1 MPRTIRKRLG
11 KILVERNIVTEQ
23 QVDEALRIQELK
35 GGFLGQILVALGFA
49 TEEQVVNTLS
59 SQFGFPYLPLK
70 NYEIDQDIL
79 KLIPESIMRHY
90 HLISIDK
97 MDNIIVL
104 AMADP
109 LNDAAIEDVKI
120 ATNSNV
126 RIFVSIGG
134 DIDDIITRYFGHG
147 KRKETA
153 RTSEEYIADV
163 DFKQLAR
170 EKEEKEKL

>member
-1 MPRTIRKRLG
+1 MPRTIKKRLG
-11 KILVERNIVTEQ
+11 KILIERNIVTEQ

-35 GGFLGQILVALGFA
+35 GGFLGQILVTLEFA
-49 TEEQVVNTLS
+49 TEEQIVNALT

-70 NYEIDQDIL
+70 NYEIDQNIL
-79 KLIPESIMRHY
+79 KLIPESIIRHY
-90 HLISIDK
+90 HLIPIDK

-126 RIFVSIGG
+126 RIFVSGG
-134 DIDDIITRYFGHG
+134 EDIEDTINRYFGPV
-147 KRKETA
+147 KRKEITKTA
-153 RTSEEYIADV
+153 EKYMTDV
-163 DFKQLAR
+163 NFKQLVR
-170 EKEEKEKL
+170 EKEKKEKS

>member
-1 MPRTIRKRLG
+1 MPRVIKKQLG
-11 KILVERNIVTEQ
+11 KMLIERNIVTEQ

-35 GGFLGQILVALGFA
+35 GGFLGQILVSLGYA
-49 TEEQVVNTLS
+49 TEEQIVNTLS

-90 HLISIDK
+90 HLIPIDK

-126 RIFVSIGG
+126 RIFVSGG
-134 DIDDIITRYFGHG
+134 EDIEDIITRCFGQG
-147 KRKETA
+147 KRQEIT
-153 RTSEEYIADV
+153 RTTEEYTADV
-163 DFKQLAR
+163 DFQQLAR
-170 EKEEKEKL
+170 EKEAKS

>member
-1 MPRTIRKRLG
+1 MSRTIRKRLG
-11 KILVERNIVTEQ
+11 KILVERDVITEQ
-23 QVDEALRIQELK
+23 QLDEALRIQELK
-35 GGFLGQILVALGFA
+35 GGFLGQILVSLGSA
-49 TEEQVVNTLS
+49 TEEQVVNALT

-90 HLISIDK
+90 HLIPIDK

-126 RIFVSIGG
+126 RIFVSGG
-134 DIDDIITRYFGHG
+134 EDIEDIITRYFGPG
-147 KRKETA
+147 KRKKIT
-153 RTSEEYIADV
+153 RTTEEYMTDV
-163 DFKQLAR
+163 DFKQLVR
-170 EKEEKEKL
+170 EKGEKEKL

>member
-1 MPRTIRKRLG
+1 MPRVIKKQLG

-35 GGFLGQILVALGFA
+35 GGFLGQILISLGSA
-49 TEEQVVNTLS
+49 TEEQIVNTLS

-70 NYEIDQDIL
+70 NYEVDPDIL

-90 HLISIDK
+90 HLIPIDK

-126 RIFVSIGG
+126 RIFVSGG
-134 DIDDIITRYFGHG
+134 KDIEDIITRYFGNG
-147 KRKETA
+147 KRKETE
-153 RTSEEYIADV
+153 RTDKEYMADV
-163 DFKQLAR
+163 NFQQLVI
-170 EKEEKEKL
+170 EKEKKEKP

>member
-1 MPRTIRKRLG
+1 MPRVIKKQLG
-11 KILVERNIVTEQ
+11 KILMGRNIVTEQ
-23 QVDEALRIQELK
+23 QVDEALKIQELK
-35 GGFLGQILVALGFA
+35 GGFLGQILVSMGFA

-70 NYEIDQDIL
+70 NYDIDPDIL

-90 HLISIDK
+90 HLIPIDK

-109 LNDAAIEDVKI
+109 LNAAAIEDVKI

-126 RIFVSIGG
+126 RIFVSGG
-134 DIDDIITRYFGHG
+134 EDIEDIITRCFGHG
-147 KRKETA
+147 KRKETT
-153 RTSEEYIADV
+153 RDDKRYITDV
-163 DFKQLAR
+163 DFQQLAR
-170 EKEEKEKL
+170 EKEKKEKS